1 MPKPNIYHNVT
12 NDDLALMIKQ
22 GFDGVDKRFEEV
34 YKRFELVPT
43 KVEMQ
48 REFQEVRQRLSRLE
62 QDHVVVQKIKEAL
75 AIS

>member
-1 MPKPNIYHNVT
+1 MPKPNIYQNVT
-12 NDDLALMIKQ
+12 NDDLALMIKE
-22 GFDGVDKRFEEV
+22 GFDGVDKRFGEV